1 MALRNIRVMGDT
13 ILNAR
18 AKEITEVTD
27 RIRTLAEDM
36 LDTMYDADGV
46 GLAGPQ
52 IGILKRIIVLD
63 VSAEADEPW
72 VLLNPEIIEAE
83 GEQTDYEGCLS
94 VPGKRGIVTRPVKV
108 KVKAK
113 NLRFE
118 DVEIE
123 AENLFA
129 RALCHE
135 IDHLD
140 GHLYVEKVEG
150 DLLDVNAEE

>member
-63 VSAEADEPW
+63 VSPEANEPW

-83 GEQTDYEGCLS
+83 GEQTDFEGCLS
-94 VPGKRGIVTRPVKV
+94 VPGKRGTVTRPLRV

-113 NLRFE
+113 NLMFE
-118 DVEIE
+118 DVEID